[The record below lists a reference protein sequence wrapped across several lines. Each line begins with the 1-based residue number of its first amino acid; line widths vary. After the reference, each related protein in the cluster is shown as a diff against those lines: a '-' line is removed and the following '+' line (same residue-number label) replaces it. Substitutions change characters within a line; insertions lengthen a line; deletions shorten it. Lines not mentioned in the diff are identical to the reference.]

1 MSENQNLP
9 VIPNDFDDAGT
20 DDRVIQGQLL
30 KCVDGN
36 WSTRDETPLPEVLLA
51 LSTAHFLQCWKE
63 QKVVETIRDHPL
75 PSIDDLNAQVP
86 QEEWEEG
93 IDGKPKP
100 PWQHAFI
107 VYLLDPKD
115 ASVYTYINS
124 TVGARMAYENLKSR
138 VVMMRKMRGTAVHPV
153 VALGKATFQG
163 KFGPKIRPEFNIV
176 DWRELGGD
184 GAALPSAPVARI
196 EHYAAPETPADIA
209 AKSAFAPKAKP
220 VKFGEVM
227 PGKKVKPPSV
237 SEELNDELP
246 GDLAPK
252 KKTA

>member
-93 IDGKPKP
+93 IDGKPRP
-100 PWQHAFI
+100 PWQHAFV

-163 KFGPKIRPEFNIV
+163 KFGPKIRPEFVIV

-184 GAALPSAPVARI
+184 GAPLPAPATPQLPAP
-196 EHYAAPETPADIA
+196 AAVQKEKAE
-209 AKSAFAPKAKP
+209 KSAFAPKP

-227 PGKKVKPPSV
+227 PGKPVKPPSV